1 MKLSTVWVIGGSPR
15 RVFIF
20 MTIQRIINPY
30 YWRLSK
36 KFLAIILLILLI
48 PVASIGLL
56 SEMEKTLES
65 TVKKNLLLSSQ
76 LIGGQFT
83 EQKQAFDESLLP
95 DPQNYFAKELFV
107 FPLSEAFELDGLL
120 ADWGEY
126 AIHRQTFSGPSA
138 SFSMQLG
145 RKERHF
151 FVSLKVND
159 KQPIYMNMDSQFVAD
174 QIEIEFKT
182 SPSNYQ
188 RLILSASGSGQF
200 PVMSY
205 DNGTQKN
212 DWRYKAYWRLT
223 ATGYN
228 IEIKFPSGIKP
239 REIRVTHNN
248 VDSEKRKK
256 FGERYSSTRYEF
268 NPIVWPSIR
277 LVQHLENIQLSPSQ
291 RVWLL
296 DNQGRVLASNGRI
309 NDEQVA
315 YSSSPLF
322 NWFLS
327 SQTEIEVDPRE
338 NVLQLDDE
346 SIYQALKGRATS
358 KIENIKHSE
367 ISLAIATF
375 PIIIN
380 EQIVGAILLEENIA
394 KVQIL
399 QRKTLIRM
407 FLIILSVFLLVMWI
421 IFWYVSRM
429 VNRITRLNQSIVAS
443 VDSQGRINKPL
454 DLDVEDGDE
463 IDELTRAFSQMGTR
477 LFEYNDH
484 LEKLAS
490 RLSHEL
496 RTPIAIV
503 RSSLDNLLINC
514 EDVEERKTIERALT
528 GSQRLGEIITRMRR
542 ASGVKQAMQSA
553 DTESIEIVNFVG
565 LLVDGYRN
573 SFVGFNFVFESDISS
588 LTIPLS
594 ADLFTE
600 MLDKLISN
608 AMDFCCEN
616 GKINISLSKERG
628 KLRLLVGNNGPMIEK
643 KNLKRVFHSLVSIRS
658 TQQSTGTNLGLG
670 LYVVRLIAEFHGATA
685 KAKNKADQSGVDIL
699 IDFRLKELAS

>member
-1 MKLSTVWVIGGSPR
+1 MAWVTGGSLR
-15 RVFIF
+15 FGFCF
-20 MTIQRIINPY
+20 MSIQRLINPY

-48 PVASIGLL
+48 PIASIGLL

-65 TVKKNLLLSSQ
+65 SVKKNLLLSSQ
-76 LIGGQFT
+76 LIGGQFK
-83 EQKQAFDESLLP
+83 EQKLAFDESLLP

-120 ADWGEY
+120 ADWSEY
-126 AIHRQTFSGPSA
+126 KIHRQTFSGPSA
-138 SFSMQLG
+138 NFSMQLA

-151 FVSLKVND
+151 FVSLKVDD
-159 KQPIYMNMDSQFVAD
+159 KLPIYMNMNSQYVAD
-174 QIEIEFKT
+174 QFEIEFKT
-182 SPSNYQ
+182 SQSNYQ
-188 RLILSASGSGQF
+188 RILLSASGAGLF

-205 DNGTQKN
+205 DNGIQKN

-223 ATGYN
+223 ANGYN

-248 VDSEKRKK
+248 VDSEKKQK
-256 FGERYSSTRYEF
+256 FSERYSSTRYEF
-268 NPIVWPSIR
+268 NPIVWPSIK

-309 NDEQVA
+309 DNEQVA

-322 NWFLS
+322 NWILA
-327 SQTEIEVDPRE
+327 SQTELDIDPRE

-346 SIYQALKGRATS
+346 SIYQALKGKATS
-358 KIENIKHSE
+358 KIENVRDSD

-380 EQIVGAILLEENIA
+380 EQIVGVVLLEENIA

-429 VNRITRLNQSIVAS
+429 VNRITRLNQSIEAS

-454 DLDVEDGDE
+454 ELEVEEGDE

-514 EDVEERKTIERALT
+514 EDGEEKKTIERALS
-528 GSQRLGEIITRMRR
+528 GSRRLGEIITRMRR

-573 SFVGFNFVFESDISS
+573 SFVGFNFVFDSKISTS
-588 LTIPLS
+588 TISLS

-608 AMDFCCEN
+608 AMDFCCDN
-616 GKINISLSKERG
+616 GKITISLSKERG
-628 KLRLLVGNNGPMIEK
+628 KLRLVVGNEGPMIEK
-643 KNLKRVFHSLVSIRS
+643 KNLKRIFHSLVSIRS
-658 TQQSTGTNLGLG
+658 TTQSTGTNLGLG
-670 LYVVRLIAEFHGATA
+670 LYVVRLIAEFHGASA
-685 KAKNKADQSGVDIL
+685 KARNKADQSGVDIL
-699 IDFRLKELAS
+699 IDFSLKELAS